1 MTTLAERIPVAWS
14 ATGATLAI
22 TATVTS
28 AIALI
33 ALHFLSPE
41 LEMSWRMVS
50 EYANARHG
58 WVLTVVFVAWA
69 IASWSLSVALWP
81 LWSTWLGR
89 VGLTFLLLAGLGQL
103 MGGLFDVNH
112 RLHGAAFGIGVPS
125 LTLAAIVVTLA
136 MRRAGADIAMWP
148 AHLSWISFVLMAV
161 TMGLFMSAL
170 ARAGVDV
177 MAQAGSLTRLPDGV
191 TAYNGWANRLLFAAS
206 YLWLIVAARAVVGR
220 G

>member
-1 MTTLAERIPVAWS
+1 MTTLAETAPVAWS

-22 TATVTS
+22 IATATS
-28 AIALI
+28 AFALV

-50 EYANARHG
+50 EYANTRHA

-69 IASWSLSVALWP
+69 VASWSLSVALWP
-81 LWSTWLGR
+81 LWSTWMGR
-89 VGLTFLLLAGLGQL
+89 IGLTFLLLAGLGQL

-125 LTLAAIVVTLA
+125 LTLAAILVTLA
-136 MRRAGADIAMWP
+136 MRRTGADVAMWP

-161 TMGLFMSAL
+161 TMGLFMSSL

-177 MAQAGSLTRLPDGV
+177 MAQPGPLARLPDGV

-220 G
+220 E